1 MKKMIAIATVLILV
15 LFLAAVAIIPVACV
29 ITAFGSYMT
38 VKSSTEERIYDDIK
52 EIPYNRVGVLLG
64 TNPTLKNGKPNYY
77 FTYRIRACAKL
88 YKAKKINKILISGD
102 NCTKGYNEP
111 ESMKQALMKQGVHE
125 KDIILDYAG
134 FRTLDS
140 IIRAREVFGQ
150 EKFTIISQQFHNER
164 AVYLALANGM
174 DVVAFNAKQINGTQT
189 EFKTGYLRESLARV
203 KMFLDIWFGKEPKFL
218 GEKIMI

>member
-1 MKKMIAIATVLILV
+1 MNKRKKIAIASVLALIAV
-15 LFLAAVAIIPVACV
+15 LAVAV
-29 ITAFGSYMT
+29 IAPATCYMT
-38 VKSSTEERIYDDIK
+38 VKSSTEERIYDDI
-52 EIPYNRVGVLLG
+52 EDIPYNRVGLLLG

-77 FTYRIRACAKL
+77 FTYRIRACASL
-88 YKAKKINKILISGD
+88 YKAKKISKILISGD

-111 ESMKQALMKQGVHE
+111 ESMKQALMKQGVPE

-189 EFKTGYLRESLARV
+189 EFKTGYLREGFARI
-203 KMFLDIWFGKEPKFL
+203 KMFIDIWFGKQPKFL
-218 GEKIMI
+218 GEKITI

>member
-1 MKKMIAIATVLILV
+1 MK
-15 LFLAAVAIIPVACV
+15 
-29 ITAFGSYMT
+29 
-38 VKSSTEERIYDDIK
+38 R
-52 EIPYNRVGVLLG
+52 
-64 TNPTLKNGKPNYY
+64 
-77 FTYRIRACAKL
+77 
-88 YKAKKINKILISGD
+88 
-102 NCTKGYNEP
+102 
-111 ESMKQALMKQGVHE
+111 ALMKQGVHE

>member
-1 MKKMIAIATVLILV
+1 MNKRKKIAIASVLALIAV
-15 LFLAAVAIIPVACV
+15 LAVAV
-29 ITAFGSYMT
+29 IAPATCYMT
-38 VKSSTEERIYDDIK
+38 VKSSTEERIYDDIE
-52 EIPYNRVGVLLG
+52 EIPYNRVGLLLG

-77 FTYRIRACAKL
+77 FTYRIRACASL
-88 YKAKKINKILISGD
+88 YKAKKISKILISGD

-111 ESMKQALMKQGVHE
+111 ESMKQALMKQGVPE

-189 EFKTGYLRESLARV
+189 EFKTGYLREGFARI
-203 KMFLDIWFGKEPKFL
+203 KMFIDIWFGKQPKFL
-218 GEKIMI
+218 GEKITI

>member
-1 MKKMIAIATVLILV
+1 MNKRKKIAIASVLALIAV
-15 LFLAAVAIIPVACV
+15 LAVAV
-29 ITAFGSYMT
+29 IAPATCYMT
-38 VKSSTEERIYDDIK
+38 VKSSTEERIYDDI
-52 EIPYNRVGVLLG
+52 EDIPYNRVGLLLG

-77 FTYRIRACAKL
+77 FTYRIRACASL
-88 YKAKKINKILISGD
+88 YKAKKISKILISGD

-111 ESMKQALMKQGVHE
+111 ESMKQALMKQEVPE

-189 EFKTGYLRESLARV
+189 EFKTGYLREGFARI
-203 KMFLDIWFGKEPKFL
+203 KMFIDIWFGKQPKFL
-218 GEKIMI
+218 GEKSTI

>member
-1 MKKMIAIATVLILV
+1 MNKRKKIAIASVLALITVL
-15 LFLAAVAIIPVACV
+15 AVAV
-29 ITAFGSYMT
+29 IAPATCYMT
-38 VKSSTEERIYDDIK
+38 VKSSTEERIYDDI
-52 EIPYNRVGVLLG
+52 EDIPYNRVGLLLG

-77 FTYRIRACAKL
+77 FTYRIRACASL
-88 YKAKKINKILISGD
+88 YKAKKISKILISGD

-111 ESMKQALMKQGVHE
+111 ESMKQALMKQGVPE

-189 EFKTGYLRESLARV
+189 EFKTGYLREGFARI
-203 KMFLDIWFGKEPKFL
+203 KMFIDIWFGKQPKFL
-218 GEKIMI
+218 GEKITI

>member
-1 MKKMIAIATVLILV
+1 MNKRKKIAIASVLALIAV
-15 LFLAAVAIIPVACV
+15 LAVAV
-29 ITAFGSYMT
+29 IAPATCYMT
-38 VKSSTEERIYDDIK
+38 VKSSTEERIYDDI
-52 EIPYNRVGVLLG
+52 EDIPYNRVGLLLG

-88 YKAKKINKILISGD
+88 YKAKKISKILISGD

-111 ESMKQALMKQGVHE
+111 ESMKQALMKQEVPE

-189 EFKTGYLRESLARV
+189 EFKTGYLREGFARI
-203 KMFLDIWFGKEPKFL
+203 KMFIDIWFGKQPKFL
-218 GEKIMI
+218 GEKSTI

>member
-1 MKKMIAIATVLILV
+1 MNKRKKIAIASVLALIAV
-15 LFLAAVAIIPVACV
+15 LAVAV
-29 ITAFGSYMT
+29 IAPATCYMT
-38 VKSSTEERIYDDIK
+38 VKSSTEERIYDDI
-52 EIPYNRVGVLLG
+52 EDIPYNRVGLLLG

-77 FTYRIRACAKL
+77 FTYRIRACASL
-88 YKAKKINKILISGD
+88 YKAKKISKILISGD

-111 ESMKQALMKQGVHE
+111 ESMKQALMKQGVPE

-189 EFKTGYLRESLARV
+189 EFKTGYLREGFARI
-203 KMFLDIWFGKEPKFL
+203 KMFIDIWFGKEPKFL

>member
-1 MKKMIAIATVLILV
+1 MNKRKKIAIASVLALIAV
-15 LFLAAVAIIPVACV
+15 LAVAV
-29 ITAFGSYMT
+29 IAPATCYMT
-38 VKSSTEERIYDDIK
+38 VKSSTEERIYDDI
-52 EIPYNRVGVLLG
+52 EDIPYNRVGLLLG

-77 FTYRIRACAKL
+77 FTYRIRACASL
-88 YKAKKINKILISGD
+88 YKAKKISKILISGD

-111 ESMKQALMKQGVHE
+111 ESMKQALMKQEVPE

-189 EFKTGYLRESLARV
+189 EFKTGYLREGFARI
-203 KMFLDIWFGKEPKFL
+203 KMFIDIWFGKQPKFL
-218 GEKIMI
+218 GEKITI

>member
-1 MKKMIAIATVLILV
+1 MNKRKKIAIASVLALIAV
-15 LFLAAVAIIPVACV
+15 LAVAV
-29 ITAFGSYMT
+29 IAPATCYMT

-52 EIPYNRVGVLLG
+52 EIPYNRVGLLLG

-77 FTYRIRACAKL
+77 FTYRIRACASL
-88 YKAKKINKILISGD
+88 YKAKKISKILISGD

-111 ESMKQALMKQGVHE
+111 ESMKQALMKQGVPE

-174 DVVAFNAKQINGTQT
+174 DVVAFNAKQVNGTQT

-203 KMFLDIWFGKEPKFL
+203 KMFLDIWFGKKPKFL